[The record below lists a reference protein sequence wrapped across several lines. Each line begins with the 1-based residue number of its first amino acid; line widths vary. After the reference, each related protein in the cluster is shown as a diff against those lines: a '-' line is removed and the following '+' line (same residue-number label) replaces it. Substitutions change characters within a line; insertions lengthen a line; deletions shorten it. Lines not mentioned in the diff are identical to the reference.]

1 MNDLGSHSDSL
12 SAFTISIYLVGYC
25 FGPLLIAP
33 MSELYGRVVVL
44 YPSFVIYI
52 ATLAICGS
60 SRNIAVF
67 IFFRALM
74 GFAGISFLICGR
86 AVIADIITPERRGL
100 ALSFMTSSVTFV
112 SAQTYFCRQV
122 AD

>member
-12 SAFTISIYLVGYC
+12 STFTISIYLVGYC

-33 MSELYGRVVVL
+33 LSELYGRMVVL
-44 YPSFVIYI
+44 YPSFAVYI
-52 ATLAICGS
+52 AALAICGS
-60 SRNIAVF
+60 SKSIAVF
-67 IFFRALM
+67 IVFRAVM
-74 GFAGISFLICGR
+74 GFAGITLLICGQ

-112 SAQTYFCRQV
+112 SG
-122 AD
+122 